1 MAIWEATVAIDNG
14 REGLIPSRL
23 ATSAITGKVENA
35 VRPVP
40 ANMVIE

>member
-1 MAIWEATVAIDNG
+1 MAICDATVEIDSG
-14 REGLIPSRL
+14 RDGLTPALL
-23 ATSAITGKVENA
+23 ATSAITGRVENA